1 MEDIWKE
8 AKNAVK
14 GRIPEH
20 SYRMWI
26 DPIVFEKTTP
36 DGIAVLCPNLI
47 YQKKDRGT
55 LCRADRV
62 RNGSF
67 VE

>member
-47 YQKKDRGT
+47 YQKKIEEHYAGLIESEMGR
-55 LCRADRV
+55 
-62 RNGSF
+62 
-67 VE
+67 